1 MKANFTVVGAGYV
14 GMSLS
19 VLLSRF
25 HNVILLDIDKS
36 KVNDINAGKSTI
48 QDDLIDSYIKNK
60 ELNLNATTNSEKA
73 FNNSDFII
81 IATPTDYD
89 HKKRYFDT
97 STIEKVIEDIEKYNS
112 DALIVIKSTIPVG
125 FTNSLSKKYNTD
137 RIIFSPEFLREG
149 QALYDN
155 LYPSRII
162 VGGKCKRALNFMN
175 ILKDCSENKNVKL
188 LSMNALEAESVKLFA
203 NSYLAMRVA
212 FFNELDNFAITNNL
226 NTKDIIDGISFDNR
240 IGNYYNNPSFGYGGY
255 CFPKD
260 TQQLLA
266 NFKDIPQ
273 NIIEAIVE
281 SNKTRKS
288 FLIDQIKKIN
298 PKVIGLYKL
307 QMKSNSD
314 NFRFSS
320 IVDLGARLVDE
331 GYEVVIYEPIAKKN
345 DIDFKCEILDDLD
358 KFKSS
363 ADLILANRVDED
375 IKDVYRKIFSRD
387 IYGDN

>member
-97 STIEKVIEDIEKYNS
+97 STIEKVIE
-112 DALIVIKSTIPVG
+112 
-125 FTNSLSKKYNTD
+125 
-137 RIIFSPEFLREG
+137 
-149 QALYDN
+149 ALYDN

-298 PKVIGLYKL
+298 PKVVGLYKL

-314 NFRFSS
+314 R
-320 IVDLGARLVDE
+320 
-331 GYEVVIYEPIAKKN
+331 
-345 DIDFKCEILDDLD
+345 
-358 KFKSS
+358 
-363 ADLILANRVDED
+363 
-375 IKDVYRKIFSRD
+375 
-387 IYGDN
+387 